1 MFLGTTDLS
10 QTQPGQQKYE
20 VDSAQ
25 DIITHPKYNHQGL
38 FNDIALIRLSKDIQF
53 TDGIKPVRLAVNSA
67 ASYVNQEPLA
77 SGYGRVKDDMRTNQ
91 LWWTSLRVMSNQ
103 NCRNYYG
110 NIITNEKLCT
120 YTGPPPH
127 STCQGDSGG
136 PLVFSRNNM
145 LIGVTSFVGASC
157 EGNSPA
163 GFQRVNVH
171 KNWIERTTGL
181 TFN

>member
-10 QTQPGQQKYE
+10 QNQQGQQKYE
-20 VDSAQ
+20 VTNSN
-25 DIITHPKYNHQGL
+25 DIITHPNYQSMGL
-38 FNDIALIRLSKDIQF
+38 FNDIALIRLPRDIQF
-53 TDGIKPVRLAVNSA
+53 TDRIKIVRLAVNSA

-77 SGYGRVKDDMRTNQ
+77 SGYGKIRDNMSTNQ
-91 LWWTSLRVMSNQ
+91 LWWTALRVMPNQ
-103 NCRNYYG
+103 NCMNFYG

-136 PLVFSRNNM
+136 PLVLPNSKM

-171 KNWIERTTGL
+171 KRWLERTTGQ